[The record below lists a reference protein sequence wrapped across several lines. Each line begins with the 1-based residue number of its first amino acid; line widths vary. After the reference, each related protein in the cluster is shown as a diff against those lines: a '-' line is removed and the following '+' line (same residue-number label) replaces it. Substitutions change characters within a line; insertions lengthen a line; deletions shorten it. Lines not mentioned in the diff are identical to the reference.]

1 MIVILAASQPLLQH
15 FLACGSVVAYFGFA
29 ACLVGAVQ
37 ELVQQLRDA
46 GFECGVSRDA
56 GRFVCNYTYYKSLQL
71 TSKLQQQLV
80 WQQQQQKQ
88 QEAAAEAQAG
98 AASSDGSSNGSNEQ
112 AAVQGRA
119 ADVGSE
125 HGWPCFSLF
134 VHMPSFGVV
143 NQARQQEFALHLL
156 DLVAKWVAGGLQV
169 AAT

>member
-1 MIVILAASQPLLQH
+1 M
-15 FLACGSVVAYFGFA
+15 
-29 ACLVGAVQ
+29 
-37 ELVQQLRDA
+37 QQLRDA

-88 QEAAAEAQAG
+88 QQAAAEAQTG
-98 AASSDGSSNGSNEQ
+98 AASNGSGSSEP
-112 AAVQGRA
+112 AAVQVRA

-143 NQARQQEFALHLL
+143 NQTRQQEFALHLL
-156 DLVAKWVAGGLQV
+156 DLIAKWVAGGLQV